1 MNYLNPALRQFS
13 IYSAAKLPWQSDLI
27 DDLVDRS
34 VMASSPAPPLASPP
48 PEGDQAQASSESQ
61 ETASVPSWS
70 RELARSYAT
79 RPSRASSMVTTRTR
93 MSAMTVQEDARSIE
107 LNLGGQYF
115 HINRDGSRI
124 TSLTAQ
130 DALPAYT
137 ANLTQTQSSSDD
149 APPETLQPGSGL
161 VTGTNFLRVA
171 RANVQSVRP
180 PSRQDMALPPLPT
193 EQERLSEGNL
203 TADDST
209 PTRHPSY
216 KTGEEVISVSKLT
229 SQRRTVSQSDVPAP
243 RGSSSNEVTGSPPLR
258 RRNGIRLPSLVTS
271 LLGDDATLS
280 PHANSGSPR
289 SRHSRSAGPVLPS
302 EQNGLDVPQSP
313 SYYGR
318 HATGRFPTANN
329 PITEDSETDA
339 ELTPVFTP
347 PGAHSPL
354 AMDSENDVSSHYTR
368 VIKFLDR
375 DYRRKLH
382 ERDKENE
389 ETRTRLHDQ
398 DTVYRQQLRA
408 QDFQID
414 DLKKRLAHQEETF
427 ESKLE
432 KARNEVEDTW
442 EQRWK
447 DRDRHLMERM
457 RRMELDAQK
466 SIEEAV
472 KLTEQRWRARYA
484 ELQTRVSLLEAEE
497 PSQEDDENQGYHPS
511 IAISHE

>member
-1 MNYLNPALRQFS
+1 MDYLNPALRQFS
-13 IYSAAKLPWQSDLI
+13 IYSAAKLPWQSDMI
-27 DDLVDRS
+27 DSIVDRS
-34 VMASSPAPPLASPP
+34 VMTSSQDSPLASPP
-48 PEGDQAQASSESQ
+48 PEGEQTQASGTQES
-61 ETASVPSWS
+61 ASVPSWR

-130 DALPAYT
+130 DALPAYS
-137 ANLTQTQSSSDD
+137 ANPTHSSAD
-149 APPETLQPGSGL
+149 AAPTETPQPDSGL
-161 VTGTNFLRVA
+161 ATGTNFLRVA
-171 RANVQSVRP
+171 RANVQSVGP
-180 PSRQDMALPPLPT
+180 PSRQDMALPPLPS
-193 EQERLSEGNL
+193 EQERLPEGSL
-203 TADDST
+203 TTDDST

-216 KTGEEVISVSKLT
+216 KTGKEVISISKLS
-229 SQRRTVSQSDVPAP
+229 SQRRTVSQSDVPAA
-243 RGSSSNEVTGSPPLR
+243 RDSSSREVTGSPPLR
-258 RRNGIRLPSLVTS
+258 RRNDIRLPSLVTS

-280 PHANSGSPR
+280 PKTNSGSPR
-289 SRHSRSAGPVLPS
+289 SRHSTSAGPVLAS
-302 EQNGLDVPQSP
+302 EQPGLDVPQSP
-313 SYYGR
+313 AYYGK
-318 HATGRFPTANN
+318 HATGRFPAASD
-329 PITEDSETDA
+329 PIAEDA
-339 ELTPVFTP
+339 EKDAGLTPVITP
-347 PGAHSPL
+347 PGAYSPL
-354 AMDSENDVSSHYTR
+354 PMESENDVSSHYTR

-427 ESKLE
+427 DSKLE

-457 RRMELDAQK
+457 RRMELDTQK
-466 SIEEAV
+466 SIEAAV
-472 KLTEQRWRARYA
+472 KLTEQNWRTRCT
-484 ELQTRVSLLEAEE
+484 ELQTRVSLSEAGE

-511 IAISHE
+511 SAISHE